1 MIEILLLLVCGL
13 AGGFLAGLL
22 GIGGGVIY
30 IIILPY
36 ALSHIGVPTG
46 EIVQYTIANSIL
58 GTFFASLSG
67 NIAHMRK
74 KEFYFSEVF
83 YVGVFAVIF
92 SLASLF
98 FIVNTPWYDKTIFNI
113 FIICLL
119 IFILIR
125 TIWLNS
131 RKGDINSEKSHNPPM
146 LAVAGSS
153 GGLIA
158 SLSGLG
164 GGAIIVPILNL
175 GLHMN
180 IKKAKS
186 ISLGV
191 ISMSSLAMTLY
202 NSLEEIRIP
211 FDYYNWGYIVWPIAL
226 TLSAGVVVG
235 SPIGVNVGRKV
246 SSRAISFIFSA
257 FLLVVIVK
265 KALELYNA

>member
-1 MIEILLLLVCGL
+1 MAETILLLVSGL
-13 AGGFLAGLL
+13 AGGFLAGVL

-36 ALSHIGVPTG
+36 ALSHIGVPAD

-74 KEFYFSEVF
+74 HEFYVSEVLN
-83 YVGVFAVIF
+83 VGTFAVVF
-92 SLASLF
+92 SLGSLF
-98 FIVNTPWYDKTIFNI
+98 LIVNTTWYDKTVFNI

-119 IFILIR
+119 VFILIR

-131 RKGDINSEKSHNPPM
+131 RPKDPKPKASHNPPM
-146 LAVAGSS
+146 LAVVGSS

-164 GGAIIVPILNL
+164 GGAIMVPILNL
-175 GLHMN
+175 GLHMD

-202 NSLEEIRIP
+202 NSFEDIRNP

-235 SPIGVNVGRKV
+235 SPLGVKVGRKI
-246 SSRAISFIFSA
+246 SSRTISFIFSA

-265 KALELYNA
+265 KAIELYNA